1 MITRRTALLGAL
13 DAAPGRAGWLTVR
26 ALSPLGLP
34 TALLGAVVV
43 IPLVSV
49 AMVPV
54 VALVRR

>member
-1 MITRRTALLGAL
+1 MITRRKALLEAL
-13 DAAPGRAGWLTVR
+13 EAAPGRAGWLTVY

-43 IPLVSV
+43 IPIVS
-49 AMVPV
+49 AALVPV